1 MGTHVNIQLQ
11 LAFDFIQYT
20 NQNIFLTGKAGT
32 GKTTFLKKLK
42 KVSPKRMVVVAP
54 TGVAAINAGGVT
66 IHSFFQLSFGPQ
78 IPVDAVKN
86 LFNDSPPSEN
96 TVNKIKRFSKNKI
109 NLIKSLDLLIID
121 EISMVRADILDAI
134 DFVLR
139 RFKTRSQPF
148 GGVQLLMIGDL
159 QQLAPVTKKDDWDIL
174 KNYYATFYFFS
185 SHALG
190 KSKFISIELKHIYR
204 QNEQNFINLLN
215 KVRDNKLNEAD
226 LQLLNRR
233 YRPGFSPLENEGYIT
248 LTTHNFQAK
257 QINEVRL
264 EKIKTKLHRFKC
276 SVEGDFPEYY
286 FPADEVL
293 ELKTGAQVMFLKN
306 DTSPEKRYYNGKI
319 GKVINI
325 TEENIEVTCTG
336 ETEPVIVEKAVWENI
351 KYKLNQQTSEIE
363 ENIIGTFKQYPLK
376 LAWAITIHKSQ
387 GLTFEKAIIDARRS
401 FAHGQVY
408 VALSRC
414 TCMEGLVLS
423 SKLNSRSIINDSTVI
438 HFINE
443 VEKNQPDGTVLNKY
457 HKAYELELLNE
468 LFDFTPL
475 IKTGES
481 ILKIWSV
488 NRSSL
493 TGNIEKI
500 CRKMVNDINE
510 MIIIAEKFRPQM
522 EEMVARGGFAE
533 KNIPLQRR
541 LVKAANYFSDQT
553 EEMIEKPFKNAGFE
567 SDNQSIMKNLND
579 KLTRFEKEL
588 CIKKACFKK
597 VEKGFNIK
605 EYLETRAR
613 AAIEKQYLIKG
624 SSAVALNVKNPEF
637 YKILKDWRKEKQIE
651 TGLSESQ
658 ILRHKVIAGI
668 AGKLPATAS
677 ELKAVKGMGGSKM
690 AYFGREILG
699 LIMDY
704 RYKKGMDIPVN
715 AREEVTLAGLNTKEV
730 SLRMFRE
737 GLTIEEISKKRNL
750 AVTTIEDHLTHFV
763 RQGKLDIFQLIDHSK
778 YDIIAKCLKEKADGE
793 SLTDVRNKLGNEFTY
808 GEIRMVLADM
818 N

>member
-1 MGTHVNIQLQ
+1 MGSHVNIQLQ
-11 LAFDFIQYT
+11 LAFDFLQYT

-78 IPVDAVKN
+78 IPDDSVKN
-86 LFNDSPPSEN
+86 SFNDNQSPDI
-96 TVNKIKRFSKNKI
+96 TADKIKRFSKSKI
-109 NLIKSLDLLIID
+109 KMIKSLDLLVID

-148 GGVQLLMIGDL
+148 GGIQLLMIGDL
-159 QQLAPVTKKDDWDIL
+159 QQLAPVAKKDDWNIL
-174 KNYYATFYFFS
+174 KNYYDTCYFFS
-185 SHALG
+185 SHALK
-190 KSKFISIELKHIYR
+190 KSKFITIELKHIYR

-215 KVRDNKLNEAD
+215 KVRDNKLNESD
-226 LQLLNRR
+226 LQLLNSR
-233 YRPGFSPLENEGYIT
+233 YRPGFSPPENEGYIT
-248 LTTHNFQAK
+248 LTTHNYQAK
-257 QINEVRL
+257 QINEFRL
-264 EKIKTKLHRFKC
+264 GKIKTKLHRFKC

-319 GKVINI
+319 GKVTNI
-325 TEENIEVTCTG
+325 TDENIEVICTG
-336 ETEPVIVEKAVWENI
+336 ETEPVIVEKTVWENI
-351 KYKLNQQTSEIE
+351 KYKLNLQTSEIE
-363 ENIIGTFKQYPLK
+363 ENITGIFKQYPLK

-387 GLTFEKAIIDARRS
+387 GLTFEKAIIEARQS

-414 TCMEGLVLS
+414 TSLDGLVLS
-423 SKLNSRSIINDSTVI
+423 SALNSGSIINDSTVI
-438 HFINE
+438 HFTNE
-443 VEKNQPDGTVLNKY
+443 VEKNQPDGTILNKY
-457 HKAYELELLNE
+457 RKAYELELLNE

-475 IKTGES
+475 IKTADS
-481 ILKIWSV
+481 ILKIWYADH
-488 NRSSL
+488 SSL
-493 TGNIEKI
+493 TGNTEKI
-500 CRKMVNDINE
+500 FRKMINDINE
-510 MIIIAEKFRPQM
+510 MIIITEKFRPQM
-522 EEMVARGGFAE
+522 EKMIACGDFAE
-533 KNIPLQRR
+533 KNIPLQER
-541 LVKAANYFSDQT
+541 LVKAANYFSEQT
-553 EEMIEKPFKNAGFE
+553 EEMIEKPFKDVGFE
-567 SDNQSIMKNLND
+567 SDNQSIRKNLND
-579 KLTRFEKEL
+579 KLIRFEKQL
-588 CIKKACFKK
+588 SIKKTCLKK
-597 VEKGFNIK
+597 IKKGFNIK

-613 AAIEKQYLIKG
+613 ASIEKQHLTKG
-624 SSAVALNVKNPEF
+624 NSAEALNVKNPEF
-637 YKILKDWRKEKQIE
+637 YKILKDWRKQKQIE
-651 TGLSESQ
+651 TGLAESQ
-658 ILRHKVIAGI
+658 ILRYKVMAGI
-668 AGKLPATAS
+668 AGKLPSTAA

-704 RYKKGMDIPVN
+704 RYQKGMDIPVN

-730 SLRMFRE
+730 SLKMFRE
-737 GLTIEEISKKRNL
+737 GLTIKEISKKRNL
-750 AVTTIEDHLTHFV
+750 AISTIEDHLTHFV
-763 RQGKLDIFQLIDHSK
+763 RQGKLDIFRIIDHSK
-778 YDIIAKCLKEKADGE
+778 YNIIAKCLKENANAE
-793 SLTDVRNKLGNEFTY
+793 SLTDIKNKLGNEFSY